1 MTKKNKK
8 KIDKIRELIPAIILA
23 LLGGLGVTIAI
34 TTNQGKIE
42 LKIDYA
48 PEPAMIEASGE
59 YDEEIPTIDFID
71 GGGKFQDQLNVS
83 GAESELYYELGS
95 MEQVDTS
102 SPEAFK
108 NSTLGRCI
116 VANNYF
122 GAQCVSLARAFWW
135 DYAGFDVSTCGTGL
149 AKGMMNCADENAG
162 DKFKVI
168 WNTDEVINGTWIVL
182 DGQTTGHICMALS
195 TVQNGYV
202 QCLGENQGGIPCE
215 GGIGGAGTNII
226 NISVRDFIGGYIPLT
241 YIPPEPE
248 PEPEPLAPDTG
259 RQ

>member
-1 MTKKNKK
+1 MKKHSNTLRDS
-8 KIDKIRELIPAIILA
+8 IVAAISLILA
-23 LLGGLGVTIAI
+23 GAVGITIAVNI
-34 TTNQGKIE
+34 NNGKIKV
-42 LKIDYA
+42 KIDYA
-48 PEPAMIEASGE
+48 AEPAMISAEGKYS
-59 YDEEIPTIDFID
+59 DDVPTIDSID
-71 GGGKFQDQLNVS
+71 GGGKFQDMINVD
-83 GAESELYYELGS
+83 GADPELYYELGS
-95 MEQVDTS
+95 MEQVNTT
-102 SPEAFK
+102 SPEAFRD
-108 NSTLGRCI
+108 STLGRCI

-149 AKGMMNCADENAG
+149 AKGMMNCAEENAK
-162 DKFKVI
+162 DKFQVI
-168 WNTDEVINGTWIVL
+168 WNTDEIINGTWIVL
-182 DGQTTGHICMALS
+182 DGQTTGHICMALGS
-195 TVQNGYV
+195 VQNGYV

-226 NISVRDFIGGYIPLT
+226 NISVRDFIGGYIPIT